1 MPEDEKRKLVK
12 LYENIKLDQKLISDL
27 VIINKRDK
35 LKNFKIHNKKYN
47 LVYSGNVYDIF
58 QKD

>member
-35 LKNFKIHNKKYN
+35 LKILKYITKI
-47 LVYSGNVYDIF
+47 
-58 QKD
+58 